1 MFSAKLNLPL
11 TAPSCQIAMSELGLI
26 SKVEN
31 PLLGRTEVCAIM
43 KDAASTLSRKQVSEM
58 LAKQFGVEEKLVI
71 PINIQLSSGKRDA
84 IVNAFI
90 YKNLDDAKR
99 QLPKHYFVRLL
110 SKEER
115 EKIKKERAGRKAEKK
130 QAAAKGGK

>member
-1 MFSAKLNLPL
+1 
-11 TAPSCQIAMSELGLI
+11 
-26 SKVEN
+26 
-31 PLLGRTEVCAIM
+31 M
-43 KDAASTLSRKQVSEM
+43 KNAASTLSRKQVSEM

-71 PINIQLSSGKRDA
+71 PINIKLSSGKRDA

-130 QAAAKGGK
+130 QAVAKEGK